1 MLGASSPLLPCCSRG
16 PVGAKSSSGLLFPGS
31 GSRIRVEN
39 TRWQLEA
46 TCEHLRA
53 QPQSRA
59 VRVAS
64 PVALL
69 ALPRRSQDA
78 PGSLQLH
85 LGVELLQNSSPGA
98 SGPQPGLAGVG
109 KEVWEEA
116 WQLCRQGVASML
128 GLQKFRDGLN
138 TADLL
143 GVTERV
149 TSELLNMTW
158 NEPQGPEQ
166 VPHPQSRGNCTPK
179 CSQAPSC
186 IPMSRVRAPSA
197 RRPTNRDER
206 GFLSHKGRLLR
217 NSFSFLLS

>member
-1 MLGASSPLLPCCSRG
+1 MLGASSPLLPCCSRD
-16 PVGAKSSSGLLFPGS
+16 PVGAAAKSSSGLLFPGS

-69 ALPRRSQDA
+69 ALPRCSQDA

-98 SGPQPGLAGVG
+98 SGPRPGLAGVG

-116 WQLCRQGVASML
+116 RQLCRQGVASTL

-138 TADLL
+138 AADLL
-143 GVTERV
+143 GVREGV
-149 TSELLNMTW
+149 TSELLNTTW

-166 VPHPQSRGNCTPK
+166 VPHPQSRGT
-179 CSQAPSC
+179 APQN
-186 IPMSRVRAPSA
+186 AA
-197 RRPTNRDER
+197 RHHPA
-206 GFLSHKGRLLR
+206 SP
-217 NSFSFLLS
+217 